1 MNAELHVAII
11 EWQEGNCRCFEV
23 ETAHDNTEDDRG
35 FKKQELLDFF
45 SNVALMLEDDE
56 CAKISVYASDYN
68 AEDIAGWLD
77 ETSFSEDERQLAI
90 DDSVFVFRYNDDRDL

>member
-1 MNAELHVAII
+1 MDAELHVAII
-11 EWQEGNCRCFEV
+11 EWKEGNCWCFEV
-23 ETAHDNTEDDRG
+23 ETAQDNTKYDRG

-45 SNVALMLEDDE
+45 SKVVLMLEDDE

-90 DDSVFVFRYNDDRDL
+90 DDSVVVWRYNDESYL